1 MGSQAIESALKEIGI
16 TLDHAIGGL
25 GYDACKAAFASI
37 MKALGY
43 SSFVPAEV
51 CP

>member
-1 MGSQAIESALKEIGI
+1 MGSQAVESALKEMGI
-16 TLDHAIGGL
+16 ILDRAIGGL

-43 SSFVPAEV
+43 PSFVPAEV
-51 CP
+51 FP